1 MSGSGDRR
9 RGRPGR
15 AAAGGALMTTG
26 ALDPLIHS
34 PSRLRIVGTLA
45 ALPGGD
51 ALSVAR
57 LQHLTG
63 LAPGRLMAGLGT
75 LAGAGYVQT
84 DKAGDGAGTLTTLA
98 LTRDGRAAVERYIAG
113 LRSVPAGLPRAGRGR
128 PRPDLRIGD
137 ADRDATAAALG
148 EHFARGRLTL
158 DELDA
163 RLGAAFTA
171 VTQRELSRAT
181 CDLPEPGT

>member
-1 MSGSGDRR
+1 MSGSRDRR

-15 AAAGGALMTTG
+15 AAADGALMTTG

-34 PSRLRIVGTLA
+34 PARLRIVGTLA

-63 LAPGRLMAGLGT
+63 LDPGHLMAGLGT

-84 DKAGDGAGTLTTLA
+84 DRAGDAGTLTTLA
-98 LTRDGRAAVERYIAG
+98 LTRDGRAAVDRYIAG
-113 LRSVPAGLPRAGRGR
+113 LRSVPAGLPRAERGR
-128 PRPDLRIGD
+128 PRPDLRVGD

-171 VTQRELSRAT
+171 VTQGELSRAT
-181 CDLPEPGT
+181 CDLPGPPS